1 MKQVLIEALNEAG
14 VSLWRIN
21 RTCEESAELFFVKRR
36 LDLCR
41 KKETETFTVTVY
53 RDFEKDG
60 KAMRGSSRI
69 SFAPGTS
76 KEEALQGISDAY
88 YAASFVANPTFEMP
102 DKQTCDFADP
112 LASLSC
118 EESALAMAKCL
129 YSAEGDFAS
138 FINSSEIFVSKITKS
153 VYTSYGTDVTFA
165 ELDVNG
171 EFVVQCKEPEDVE
184 MHHSFAY
191 DKVDGEAL
199 RAKAA
204 DALLFVQDRAKATPT
219 LKGGTYSVILSDG
232 HVRELLSYFF
242 SRADASAIYPGYSTY
257 KIGSTIHEDNAEGE
271 KLNLTLHATAP
282 YSDTGVPMTD
292 KVLFED
298 GKLACIFGA
307 DRFCSYL
314 GVPMTGDYDS
324 FACQNGT
331 KSLAELK
338 KEPYLHV
345 VSFSDFQCDPF
356 SGHFGGEI
364 RLAYFFDG
372 KEVKAI
378 TGGSINGSISDSKDS
393 LQFSLERYHSLGFN
407 GPKAVRL
414 SSVKVAG
421 AGEE

>member
-1 MKQVLIEALNEAG
+1 MKQLIIDALNEVG

-36 LDLCR
+36 LDLRR
-41 KKETETFTVTVY
+41 KKETETFALTVY

-60 KAMRGSSRI
+60 KQMRGTSRV
-69 SFAPGTS
+69 SFVPGTT
-76 KEEALQGISDAY
+76 KEEAVKAIKDAY

-102 DKQTCDFADP
+102 QKQTCDFSDP
-112 LASLSC
+112 LSSLSC
-118 EESALAMAKCL
+118 EESAMEMAKAL
-129 YSAEGDFAS
+129 YSAEGNTES
-138 FINSSEIFVSKITKS
+138 FINSSEIFVSKIVKS
-153 VYTSYGTDVTFA
+153 VYTSYGTSVTFA
-165 ELDVNG
+165 QFDVNG

-184 MHHSFAY
+184 MHQAFAY

-199 RAKAA
+199 KSKAA
-204 DALLFVQDRAKATPT
+204 DALRFVRDRAKAAPV

-232 HVRELLSYFF
+232 HVRELLSYFL
-242 SRADASAIYPGYSTY
+242 SRADASAIYAGYSTY
-257 KIGSTIHEDNAEGE
+257 QIGCAVQEEEGKGE
-271 KLNLTLHATAP
+271 KLNLSLHATAP

-292 KVLFED
+292 RALFEN
-298 GKLACIFGA
+298 GKLACIYGG

-314 GVPMTGDYDS
+314 GVPMTGDYES

-331 KSLAELK
+331 MSLDLLK

-345 VSFSDFQCDPF
+345 VSFSDFQCDAF
-356 SGHFGGEI
+356 TGHFGGEI

-378 TGGSINGSISDSKDS
+378 TGGSINGSIAECKDG
-393 LQFSLERYHSLGFN
+393 LLFSTERYHSLRFS

-414 SSVKVAG
+414 PSVRVAG
-421 AGEE
+421 ASEA